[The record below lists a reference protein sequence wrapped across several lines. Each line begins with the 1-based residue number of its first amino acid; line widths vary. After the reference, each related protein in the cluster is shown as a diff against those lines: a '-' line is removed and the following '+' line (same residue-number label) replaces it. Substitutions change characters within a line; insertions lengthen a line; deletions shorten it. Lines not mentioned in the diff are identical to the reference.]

1 VVAEVALF
9 APSAAPIAVI
19 RPSFSLHSLE
29 LLEMSEETTNGAV
42 APVDAATGPAFTVEK
57 IYVKDVSFESPN
69 APAVFNE
76 AVQPEL
82 QLNLNQRV
90 QRLGE
95 NAFEVVLAVTLTCK
109 AGDKTA
115 YVAEVQ
121 QAGVFGLV
129 GLDPQSIDV
138 LLGTQCPNILFPY
151 VRSLVSELIQ
161 AGGFP
166 PFFLQPINFEG
177 LYAETLRQRQEQGET
192 SLADSEPAG
201 NA

>member
-1 VVAEVALF
+1 
-9 APSAAPIAVI
+9 
-19 RPSFSLHSLE
+19 
-29 LLEMSEETTNGAV
+29 MSDETTNGAV
-42 APVDAATGPAFTVEK
+42 APAAEAAGPAFTVEK
-57 IYVKDVSFESPN
+57 IYVKDVSFEVPG
-69 APAVFNE
+69 APGIFAEN
-76 AVQPEL
+76 VQPEL

-95 NAFEVVLAVTLTCK
+95 NAFEVVLGVTLTCK

-121 QAGVFGLV
+121 QAGIFGLM
-129 GLDPQSIDV
+129 GLEPQAIDV

-151 VRSLVSELIQ
+151 VRQLVSDLVQ

-166 PFFLQPINFEG
+166 PFFLQPINFEA
-177 LYAETLRQRQEQGET
+177 LYSESLRQRAAQAGAEGQ
-192 SLADSEPAG
+192 LANSEPVG

>member
-1 VVAEVALF
+1 
-9 APSAAPIAVI
+9 
-19 RPSFSLHSLE
+19 
-29 LLEMSEETTNGAV
+29 MSEQALNGGAEP
-42 APVDAATGPAFTVEK
+42 AQANGPQFSVEK
-57 IYVKDVSFESPN
+57 IYVKDVSFEVPG
-69 APAVFNE
+69 APAIFTEN
-76 AVQPEL
+76 VQPEL

-95 NAFEVVLAVTLTCK
+95 NAFEVVLGVTLTCK

-121 QAGVFGLV
+121 QAGIFGLM
-129 GLDPQSIDV
+129 GLEAQAVDV

-151 VRSLVSELIQ
+151 VRQLVSDLVQ

-166 PFFLQPINFEG
+166 PFFLQPINFEA
-177 LYAETLRQRQEQGET
+177 LYAESLRQRAAQGDAG
-192 SLADSEPAG
+192 LANSEPAG

>member
-1 VVAEVALF
+1 
-9 APSAAPIAVI
+9 
-19 RPSFSLHSLE
+19 
-29 LLEMSEETTNGAV
+29 MSDETTNGAV
-42 APVDAATGPAFTVEK
+42 APAEAAGPAFTVEK
-57 IYVKDVSFESPN
+57 IYVKDVSFEVPG
-69 APAVFNE
+69 APAIFTEN
-76 AVQPEL
+76 VQPEL

-95 NAFEVVLAVTLTCK
+95 NAFEVVLGVTLTCK

-121 QAGVFGLV
+121 QAGIFGLM
-129 GLDPQSIDV
+129 GLEAQAVDV

-151 VRSLVSELIQ
+151 VRQTVSDLIQ

-166 PFFLQPINFEG
+166 PFLLQPINFEA
-177 LYAETLRQRQEQGET
+177 LYAEGLRQRAAQQDLAGTET
-192 SLADSEPAG
+192 AG

>member
-1 VVAEVALF
+1 
-9 APSAAPIAVI
+9 
-19 RPSFSLHSLE
+19 
-29 LLEMSEETTNGAV
+29 MSEENTNGAV
-42 APVDAATGPAFTVEK
+42 APVDAANGPAFTVEK

-69 APAVFNE
+69 APSIFNDQ
-76 AVQPEL
+76 VQPEL
-82 QLNLNQRV
+82 QLNLNQQV

-109 AGDKTA
+109 AEDRTA
-115 YVAEVQ
+115 YVAEVK

-151 VRSLVSELIQ
+151 VRSLVSDLIQ

-192 SLADSEPAG
+192 SLADSEPVG

>member
-1 VVAEVALF
+1 
-9 APSAAPIAVI
+9 
-19 RPSFSLHSLE
+19 
-29 LLEMSEETTNGAV
+29 MSDETTNGAV
-42 APVDAATGPAFTVEK
+42 APAEAAGPAFTVEK
-57 IYVKDVSFESPN
+57 IYVKDVSFEVPG
-69 APAVFNE
+69 APAIFTEN
-76 AVQPEL
+76 VQPEL

-95 NAFEVVLAVTLTCK
+95 NAFEVVLGVTLTCK

-121 QAGVFGLV
+121 QAGIFGLM
-129 GLDPQSIDV
+129 GLEAQAVDV

-151 VRSLVSELIQ
+151 VRQLVSDLIQ

-166 PFFLQPINFEG
+166 PFFLQPINFEA
-177 LYAETLRQRQEQGET
+177 LYAESLRQRAAQGDAG
-192 SLADSEPAG
+192 LANSEPAG